1 MINSL
6 ILQLGK
12 CLRHF
17 YNEIEITKIEHSVAV
32 PILIIYPMSCEGK

>member
-6 ILQLGK
+6 ILQLDIFK
-12 CLRHF
+12 MSLKLL
-17 YNEIEITKIEHSVAV
+17 KIEHSVAV